1 MKYDVVRGHKI
12 GEIAYCITAATI
24 CRLIDLLKIFVE
36 NFKLQSQLLKLWYR
50 QGRLQDIKMSA
61 VVQSFQKCQRQIV
74 ELEFIMLWTVFIGAE
89 EGIESQ
95 K

>member
-36 NFKLQSQLLKLWYR
+36 NFKLQS
-50 QGRLQDIKMSA
+50 
-61 VVQSFQKCQRQIV
+61 
-74 ELEFIMLWTVFIGAE
+74 
-89 EGIESQ
+89 
-95 K
+95 